1 MICLTF
7 TGVWH
12 FSPLA
17 ALLSG
22 SPPSTGNLSYSGHLP
37 RTLLK
42 PVFDYS
48 GVGGWD
54 KDKERKGQFQK
65 CDDSRMGI
73 ALGEGACRP
82 AGTALIAEM
91 FASRW

>member
-1 MICLTF
+1 MHNIMICLTF

-22 SPPSTGNLSYSGHLP
+22 LPPSTGNLSYSGHLP

-42 PVFDYS
+42 SVFDYS
-48 GVGGWD
+48 GVGGGTRIRREKASFKNVTIPGWESPW
-54 KDKERKGQFQK
+54 ERGLVGLQ
-65 CDDSRMGI
+65 
-73 ALGEGACRP
+73 AP
-82 AGTALIAEM
+82 H
-91 FASRW
+91 